1 MSMSASD
8 LRAKAGSNTDG
19 PLNRR
24 KTKSAVAG
32 KRPFGHAAAMTWFV
46 GIAALVVAAVVLVGV
61 PGSKH
66 PTPRADATT
75 TTSTTP
81 KPSTTIVRPSVSQS
95 ALGRAVAT
103 TDAAGNFD
111 LSFVLTGGNGLA
123 SAGLT
128 GSGAADLDPI
138 AMTLNHVAG
147 ATLSFSPD
155 NAWEQIGEPG
165 WQEYTIPAFS
175 AYAVGIVGTTA
186 GALGTFSFCSPTG
199 LFDLTQDSIG
209 PSTEVG
215 PATVDGQST
224 TEYQVTIDPSSFLE
238 APGITAGEVAAM
250 QSAINLLTGS
260 SITDDV
266 YIDAAGDIVRTVSSA
281 AGASLQVD
289 LSNFGGAGTVTLP
302 PQQSQIDT
310 STSLPRPPTEYCAT
324 QVTGGGGA
332 ATGREI
338 TDDNDVARFFYY

>member
-1 MSMSASD
+1 M
-8 LRAKAGSNTDG
+8 
-19 PLNRR
+19 
-24 KTKSAVAG
+24 
-32 KRPFGHAAAMTWFV
+32 
-46 GIAALVVAAVVLVGV
+46 
-61 PGSKH
+61 
-66 PTPRADATT
+66 
-75 TTSTTP
+75 
-81 KPSTTIVRPSVSQS
+81 
-95 ALGRAVAT
+95 AT

-138 AMTLNHVAG
+138 AMTLKGVAG

-155 NAWEQIGEPG
+155 NAWEQLGEPG

-238 APGITAGEVAAM
+238 APGITAGEVAAI

-260 SITDDV
+260 PITDDV
-266 YIDAAGDIVRTVSSA
+266 YIDTAGDIVRTVSSA
-281 AGASLQVD
+281 DGASLQVD

-310 STSLPRPPTEYCAT
+310 STSLPKPPTEYCSVRVTIVGGADTGKASTTTTTSPVTPTTNPCMDPSFKSTGVTNLPTTTTTT
-324 QVTGGGGA
+324 QSNGGG
-332 ATGREI
+332 
-338 TDDNDVARFFYY
+338 